1 MSVEHKVGA
10 PYTVLNEGADSN
22 ENANSPIVVLYSSLV
37 NVRGRHDQDP
47 IL

>member
-1 MSVEHKVGA
+1 MSVEHIVS
-10 PYTVLNEGADSN
+10 PPHTVLNEGADSN
-22 ENANSPIVVLYSSLV
+22 ENANSLIAVLYSSLV